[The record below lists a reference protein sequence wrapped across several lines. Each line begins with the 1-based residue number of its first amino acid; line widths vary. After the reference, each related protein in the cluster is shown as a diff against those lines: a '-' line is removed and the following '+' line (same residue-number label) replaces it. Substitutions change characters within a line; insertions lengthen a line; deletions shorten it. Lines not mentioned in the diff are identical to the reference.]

1 MRRDAYDRLLAW
13 KRAPGRKPLVMRG
26 ARQTGKT
33 YLLQAFGREQYAAT
47 HYFNFERTPDL
58 AGFFERDLDPARIVR
73 DLSTSRTSG
82 SFPRVRSSSSTR
94 SRPATPH

>member
-1 MRRDAYDRLLAW
+1 MRRDAYDHLLAW
-13 KRAPGRKPLVMRG
+13 KRDPARKPLVMRG

-33 YLLQAFGREQYAAT
+33 YLLQAFGREQYQAM

-73 DLSTSRTSG
+73 DLSIFATSG
-82 SFPRVRSSSSTR
+82 FAPCAR
-94 SRPATPH
+94 